1 MAQQTFDLQG
11 VRCGGC
17 VNTVRDTLSALDGVR
32 DVDVTLQA
40 GSASASV
47 VTISADHELDLDVL
61 QRVLDD
67 HGEFRIQR

>member
-1 MAQQTFDLQG
+1 MSTPLRLAG
-11 VRCGGC
+11 RV
-17 VNTVRDTLSALDGVR
+17 SALDGVR